1 MNKKVLE
8 NIRNTYEILKRRKKQ
23 IISDLEKLN
32 NGEISKES
40 EDYYRIIEETSG
52 IYQKI
57 LMNSTD
63 DELLARACYLNF
75 NKDVEPSKIYLY
87 LGTYMFSVENSGIRT
102 IKLRYDEKNA
112 DYRWYKDIENYE
124 DKLILI
130 PFSQDFE
137 SKEKIVYTNVAA
149 RPTIQ
154 NDIFEKLYYYEVY
167 KVQHDFVKLAIE
179 KGTKEAT
186 KEILEKYS
194 KEKIA
199 YF

>member
-1 MNKKVLE
+1 MNKELLE
-8 NIRNTYEILKRRKKQ
+8 NIKKTYNFLKFRREQ
-23 IISDLEKLN
+23 IIADLKELN
-32 NGEISKES
+32 EG
-40 EDYYRIIEETSG
+40 RIAKDTEHYNRVLEETSG
-52 IYQKI
+52 TYQKI

-75 NKDVEPSKIYLY
+75 NKNIEPSRIYLY

-124 DKLILI
+124 DKLVMI
-130 PFSQDFE
+130 PFCDEFE
-137 SKEKIVYTNVAA
+137 SIEKIVYTNVAA
-149 RPTIQ
+149 RPTTQ